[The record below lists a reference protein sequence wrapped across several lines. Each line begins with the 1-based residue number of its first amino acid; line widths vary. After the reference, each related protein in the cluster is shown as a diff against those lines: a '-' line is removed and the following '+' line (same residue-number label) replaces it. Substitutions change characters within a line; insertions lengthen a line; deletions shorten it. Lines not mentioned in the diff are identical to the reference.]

1 MQLPN
6 AEQLRAAQAVVY
18 QHLQPTAQYRWPLLA
33 EALGTP
39 VWVKHENHGALGA
52 FKQRGG
58 LNYLQQLRQR
68 EPDVAGL
75 VSATRGNHGQS
86 LASAAA
92 LHGLPLQ
99 IVVPHGNSQEKN
111 AAMRALGAE
120 LIEHGDDFQA
130 ACEHAAHIAETQ
142 HWHRVPAFHPDL
154 IAGVASYCLEL
165 LSAAPK
171 LARVYVPIGMG
182 SGICA
187 MLAAR
192 AALAHPVEVIGVVS
206 QHAPA
211 YARSFNSQQRHCIS
225 SHTVLA
231 DGMACSTPDPQALQ
245 WIREGVARIVEVSD
259 SEVAA
264 AMRLLFSATHNVA
277 EGAGAAS
284 LAAALQERDRHQ
296 GQEVGVIISGGNVDS
311 RLYAQVLSGQIELP
325 G

>member
-18 QHLQPTAQYRWPLLA
+18 QRLQPTAQYRWPLLA

-58 LNYLQQLRQR
+58 LNYLQQLLQR
-68 EPDVAGL
+68 EPHVAGL

-86 LASAAA
+86 LAAAAA
-92 LHGLPLQ
+92 LYNLPLQ

-130 ACEHAAHIAETQ
+130 ACEHAAQLAETSG
-142 HWHRVPAFHPDL
+142 WHRVPAFHPDL

-165 LSAAPK
+165 LSAAPQ

-192 AALAHPVEVIGVVS
+192 AALQHSVEVIGVVS
-206 QHAPA
+206 KHAPA
-211 YARSFNSQQRHCIS
+211 YARAFTSGERQCIASQ
-225 SHTVLA
+225 TLLA
-231 DGMACSTPDPQALQ
+231 DGMACSTPDPQALR
-245 WIREGVARIVEVSD
+245 WIREGVSRIVEVSD
-259 SEVAA
+259 REVAA

-284 LAAALQERDRHQ
+284 LAAALQEREQHH
-296 GQEVGVIISGGNVDS
+296 GAEIGVIISGGNVDS
-311 RLYAQVLSGQIELP
+311 RLYAQVLAEQLDLLG
-325 G
+325 